1 MYNNANNKNHN
12 GKNFNRPAPAEPT
25 EAQVMLTEM
34 LMDQLEQYKA
44 ELDIPSDQTRERNS
58 HLFNMGS
65 YQKKLVNDLV
75 AYQVERKV
83 FFDKETGDLKR
94 ASVSIVV
101 MDEKYGN
108 IAYYCNGFLNERLG
122 GNIVVTPIKER
133 GPVTRDAYKTNIKP
147 E

>member
-1 MYNNANNKNHN
+1 MYNNINNKKRT
-12 GKNFNRPAPAEPT
+12 GKNTTRPVPAEPT
-25 EAQVMLTEM
+25 EVQIMLTEM

-44 ELDIPSDQTRERNS
+44 ELDIPSDQVRERNS
-58 HLFNMGS
+58 HLFNLGS
-65 YQKKLVNDLV
+65 YQKKLVDDLI

-83 FFDKETGDLKR
+83 FFDKETGVLKR

-101 MDEKYGN
+101 MDEKYAN
-108 IAYYCNGFLNERLG
+108 IVYYCNGFLNERLG
-122 GNIVVTPIKER
+122 GSIVVTPIKER